1 MSSKERMED
10 IKHPKMYILVKIL
23 GGFNFLFFLYL
34 LLGVFAEILGWTGG
48 NKTIVHRLFSSTPLT
63 YADKAFLFCI
73 ALWLSWYLLYRFL
86 LKKTLH

>member
-1 MSSKERMED
+1 MSKERMED

-34 LLGVFAEILGWTGG
+34 LLGIFAQILGWTGG
-48 NKTIVHRLFSSTPLT
+48 DKTTLHRLFSSTPLT
-63 YADKAFLFCI
+63 TVDKSFLFCT
-73 ALWLSWYLLYRFL
+73 ALWLGWYLLYRFL

>member
-1 MSSKERMED
+1 MSKERMED

-34 LLGVFAEILGWTGG
+34 LLGFLVKIIRWIEGQ
-48 NKTIVHRLFSSTPLT
+48 KTTFHRLFSSTPLT

-73 ALWLSWYLLYRFL
+73 ALWLGWYLLYRFL
-86 LKKTLH
+86 LKRTLH